1 MTASTPQEVFQLKV
15 SLRSIRPPVWR
26 RLLVSGHATLAQL
39 HRAIQV
45 AFGWEDYH
53 LHVFTV
59 HGEEYGPR
67 DPDGE
72 MEVHSEGIELA
83 KLCLGAKAKFR
94 YEYDFGDGW
103 VHDLTVEKILVH
115 EDSLVVPVCLGGK
128 RACPPEDCGG
138 AGGYEDMLEALE
150 DPSDP
155 RHEELAEWLGG
166 KWDPEAFDLE
176 AVNGRLTA
184 RFAPVQA
191 RTTRTRTA
199 KSLKS

>member
-15 SLRSIRPPVWR
+15 SLRGIRPPVWR
-26 RLLVSGHATLAQL
+26 RLLVSAHTTLAQL
-39 HRAIQV
+39 HSAIQV

-72 MEVHSEGIELA
+72 MDVKGEGIALA
-83 KLCLGAKAKFR
+83 KLGLGAKAKFR

-115 EDSLVVPVCLGGK
+115 EDSLLVPVCLGGK

-150 DPSDP
+150 DPTNP
-155 RHEELAEWLGG
+155 RHEELAEWLDGE
-166 KWDPEAFDLE
+166 WDSEDFDLE
-176 AVNGRLTA
+176 VVNARLTA
-184 RFAPVQA
+184 RFAPVHA
-191 RTTRTRTA
+191 RAPRKA
-199 KSLKS
+199 KSRKP